1 MSIAD
6 DDLAA
11 RRQVWVALSDLYL
24 DTEVE
29 SLHEACA
36 QVLAD
41 SPYTLH
47 DLERM
52 LREDVDPLLRRNL
65 MVPAGVWDGFDA
77 DWLVARILE
86 NQRKLR
92 LGRWFNP
99 LFNGYADEIWR
110 ELQPRIV
117 AARNGVASSF
127 SSDRHEPS

>member
-1 MSIAD
+1 MSVAD

-11 RRQVWVALSDLYL
+11 RRRVWVALSDLYL

-29 SLHEACA
+29 TLYDGCA

-41 SPYTLH
+41 SPYALLA
-47 DLERM
+47 LERM

-77 DWLVARILE
+77 DWLVSRILDK
-86 NQRKLR
+86 QRKWR

-99 LFNGYADEIWR
+99 LFDGYADELWR

-117 AARNGVASSF
+117 AARSGVADVSTA
-127 SSDRHEPS
+127 DRHEA